1 MDKAR
6 FDFQS
11 SIMSTFSEIDVVWFF
26 DLSYDAAVFLR
37 APYAVAVVE
46 HVVRVPALLDLKQ
59 VGVAG
64 AEIPEKNTL
73 SSAFVDMLIQNAK
86 QSLD

>member
-1 MDKAR
+1 M
-6 FDFQS
+6 
-11 SIMSTFSEIDVVWFF
+11 
-26 DLSYDAAVFLR
+26 
-37 APYAVAVVE
+37 AVVE

-73 SSAFVDMLIQNAK
+73 SSAFVDILIQKFKKDLRKNAK
-86 QSLD
+86 ESLD